1 MTRCLD
7 YLDDQLGSC
16 TISYRYNI
24 SMTAS
29 VLAVSDGSCVDLA
42 SLDRHSLQHIV
53 DLVHAEWEGM
63 PEAESGTDDIRQVLA
78 NGYSLS
84 CIMIVKVK
92 ALDGRAGT
100 LLVADLCS
108 GGSIDRS
115 MAGLRSLLFSLDP
128 QSDAVECSS
137 QESFLTCLLAPFI
150 GGDAMTA
157 FVTLVDS
164 EAALSSPRAAMSALQ
179 LAELVRRIKNRATE
193 HHESATLRELHE
205 LVVFNAQL
213 DSERRTAH
221 HELARLTKAM
231 GRLNADR
238 AKLQAACESAA
249 CGGELQRAEFEYEQ
263 ARMAMEHVEL
273 QDQLRRC
280 EIEVLILD
288 QQNASLIYGLAH
300 SEAMAAQLEVHL
312 ASVCISVFVMCRC
325 RCAL

>member
-1 MTRCLD
+1 M
-7 YLDDQLGSC
+7 
-16 TISYRYNI
+16 
-24 SMTAS
+24 
-29 VLAVSDGSCVDLA
+29 LAVSDGSCVDLA
-42 SLDRHSLQHIV
+42 SLERHSLQHIV

-63 PEAESGTDDIRQVLA
+63 PEAENRTDEIRKVLA
-78 NGYSLS
+78 KGYSLS
-84 CIMIVKVK
+84 CIMVVKVK
-92 ALDGRAGT
+92 ILDGPAGT
-100 LLVADLCS
+100 LLVADLYS
-108 GGSIDRS
+108 GGSLDRS

-157 FVTLVDS
+157 FVTLTSSD
-164 EAALSSPRAAMSALQ
+164 AALSNPRAAMSALQ

-193 HHESATLRELHE
+193 HYENAMLRELHE
-205 LVVFNAQL
+205 LVTFNAQL
-213 DSERRTAH
+213 ESERRTAH

-231 GRLNADR
+231 CRLNADR

-263 ARMAMEHVEL
+263 ARMSMEHVEL

-288 QQNASLIYGLAH
+288 QQNAGLIYGLAH
-300 SEAMAAQLEVHL
+300 SEALTTQLEVSDH
-312 ASVCISVFVMCRC
+312 CICLCVDIAELYEDRSWSSRSAICTGS
-325 RCAL
+325 ADT